1 MTKKRAARTAR
12 AASPA
17 SDTRGTCLNLA
28 HAGQII
34 QDAIPGGPHDID
46 NTLEE
51 AGLITE
57 SQREVFRQHVRD
69 GVLDAGCH
77 IKIDEIPNG
86 ADTTLRDA
94 RQAVRD
100 NAN

>member
-1 MTKKRAARTAR
+1 MVEKLASADASTFSTKGK
-12 AASPA
+12 
-17 SDTRGTCLNLA
+17 CLDLA

-51 AGLITE
+51 AGLI
-57 SQREVFRQHVRD
+57 SQPQRDVFRQHVRD
-69 GVLDAGCH
+69 GVSDAGCH
-77 IKIDEIPNG
+77 IQIDDVPNDG
-86 ADTTLRDA
+86 TTTLRDA

-100 NAN
+100 NAS